1 MKKRFDIIYAPS
13 VKQHLQSVELKYHS
27 LIRKNIEAQLQ
38 SEPDVKTKNRKPLEH
53 PGIFDSQW
61 EIRFGPANCFRV
73 FYKVDKKIN
82 EVYILAIG
90 VKQGNRLYI
99 GGKEIK

>member
-1 MKKRFDIIYAPS
+1 LKKRFDIIYAPS